1 MAIKI
6 KRREHTRTLINSS
19 HPGVEQNSPDQFK
32 RHILFISDTK
42 YGDIGIFNLR
52 YISLFDGE
60 KHQINYPLSQ
70 ITTDKIIYSSEC
82 FEVADCTSYFDIDD
96 TNILIKSNINIYKKP
111 HKGWN
116 FRLYSNIIFN
126 IKVDGGVEICM

>member
-1 MAIKI
+1 MGLKI
-6 KRREHTRTLINSS
+6 KRRERTINSI
-19 HPGVEQNSPDQFK
+19 NSAPSQSNIQVK
-32 RHILFISDTK
+32 HHTLFISDNK
-42 YGDIGIFNLR
+42 HGDIGVFKLNYVAIYDGNK
-52 YISLFDGE
+52 YI
-60 KHQINYPLSQ
+60 INYPLSQ
-70 ITTDKIIYSSEC
+70 IKTEKLIYSSEC
-82 FEVADCTSYFDIDD
+82 FEFADCTSYLDMDN